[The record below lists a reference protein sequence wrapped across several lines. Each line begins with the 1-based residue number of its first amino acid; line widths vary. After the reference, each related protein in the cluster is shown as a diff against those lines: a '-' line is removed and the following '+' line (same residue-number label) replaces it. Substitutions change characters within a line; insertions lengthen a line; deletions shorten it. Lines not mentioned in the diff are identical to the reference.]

1 MAIGTKHK
9 AINKILKPFMSIHYG
24 PDLTSTACKTFLIA
38 FKLWDLQNSIQE
50 VSHKDMKSYVS
61 GLLSSSYN

>member
-9 AINKILKPFMSIHYG
+9 EINENLKPFMGIHYG
-24 PDLTSTACKTFLIA
+24 LDLTSTSRKTLLIA
-38 FKLWDLQNSIQE
+38 FKLWDFQNSIQE